1 LPEQVAQAAQYDWR
15 VLWNKPAASSILSP
29 DYLKDARTID
39 IPLTV
44 RNILKDISGKPINA
58 IQLSPELTIN
68 LEKPLNISKAR
79 IDEIYNWLK
88 GKPCGSQALY
98 DYLSYKKGLSPQG
111 TVPDI
116 SEEDIA
122 VMALTI
128 DILNDVTKPIGNPK
142 IIKTSLYALSQAS
155 EFFGQKLYPV
165 RLGLTNLAKLTPFIA
180 HLNGEHYVLVTEIAQ
195 GKVNLI
201 NNHNKELLAE
211 IEKLPKEDLWI
222 MTYGE
227 EEFNRAKVEQSG
239 IGKFFNKV
247 QIRVVSGSKKEWVAQ
262 TCAEFPEEII
272 IFVDNRQDFIQ
283 EVTREK
289 SKNLRTILYDENGLQ
304 KFREA
309 IQQGVT

>member
-1 LPEQVAQAAQYDWR
+1 MKEFIANFLAANPRKSLGTSMGEIY
-15 VLWNKPAASSILSP
+15 
-29 DYLKDARTID
+29 
-39 IPLTV
+39 
-44 RNILKDISGKPINA
+44 
-58 IQLSPELTIN
+58 
-68 LEKPLNISKAR
+68 
-79 IDEIYNWLK
+79 DEIMEK
-88 GKPCGSQALY
+88 C
-98 DYLSYKKGLSPQG
+98 
-111 TVPDI
+111 
-116 SEEDIA
+116 
-122 VMALTI
+122 
-128 DILNDVTKPIGNPK
+128 
-142 IIKTSLYALSQAS
+142 
-155 EFFGQKLYPV
+155 PV
-165 RLGLTNLAKLTPFIA
+165 F
-180 HLNGEHYVLVTEIAQ
+180 V
-195 GKVNLI
+195 
-201 NNHNKELLAE
+201 NKELLAE